1 MQVSAFSVDIGMLGC
16 NDLGDEW
23 TSSAILENRENREK
37 AEKGWTREVQNKY
50 GLRLICL
57 HHLEI

>member
-1 MQVSAFSVDIGMLGC
+1 MQVSAFSVDFGMLGC
-16 NDLGDEW
+16 NDPGDEW
-23 TSSAILENRENREK
+23 TSSAILENREK

-50 GLRLICL
+50 GLRFICL